1 MRYVSDGKSFESE
14 KDYVTFLETNVKKP
28 YALAPGPSNVSGF
41 LHSIDIFDANG
52 TMHVM
57 SPIKNDGQNRDNTWL
72 SRIFLNFC
80 NLDLSKWTYEKGCD
94 LGVILAL
101 KLE

>member
-1 MRYVSDGKSFESE
+1 MRYVSDGKCFESE

-28 YALAPGPSNVSGF
+28 YALAPGPSNVSEI

-57 SPIKNDGQNRDNTWL
+57 SPINNDGDYRDMTWS
-72 SRIFLNFC
+72 SRNIVL
-80 NLDLSKWTYEKGCD
+80 NLDKW
-94 LGVILAL
+94 II
-101 KLE
+101 